1 MPKLGINID
10 HVATLRQARRGRLP
24 DPVAAARICEKAGAN
39 SIVAHLREDR
49 RHINDNDIRRLRKA
63 IKTRFNLEMSIAEE
77 IVKAACVIK
86 PDQATLV
93 PEKRQE
99 ITTEGGL
106 NIIKNFNRVK
116 KTTKRLQARGIVV
129 SLFIDPQRKQII
141 KSAQTGA
148 ESIELHTGCYANAK
162 TQNATLHELKKIK
175 DSVALGKKLGLVV
188 HAGHGLDY
196 NNTKAIARING
207 IEELNIGHSIISEA
221 IASGLSSAVKR
232 MVKIARTQ

>member
-1 MPKLGINID
+1 MPKLGVNID
-10 HVATLRQARRGRLP
+10 HVATLRQARRGQLP
-24 DPVAAARICEKAGAN
+24 DPVIAARICEKAGAH

-49 RHINDNDIRRLRKA
+49 RHINDNDIRRLRKT

-77 IVKAACVIK
+77 IIKIACAIK

-106 NIIKNFNRVK
+106 NIVKNFSRVK
-116 KTTKRLQARGIVV
+116 KATQQLQARGIVV
-129 SLFIDPQRKQII
+129 SLFIDPQKEQII
-141 KSAQTGA
+141 RSAQTGA

-162 TQNATLHELKKIK
+162 TKETILKELKKIK
-175 DSVALGKKLGLVV
+175 NSVSLGKKLGLIV

-196 NNTKAIARING
+196 KNTKAIAQING

-221 IASGLSSAVKR
+221 VFMGLSNAVKR
-232 MVKIARTQ
+232 MIRIARRQ